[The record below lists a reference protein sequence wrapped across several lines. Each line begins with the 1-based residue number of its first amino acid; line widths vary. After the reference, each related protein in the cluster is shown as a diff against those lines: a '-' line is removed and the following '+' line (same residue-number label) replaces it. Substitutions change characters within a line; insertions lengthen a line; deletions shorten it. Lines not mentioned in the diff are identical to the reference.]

1 LVKLSVE
8 CIPCVLD
15 VRSREVLMKYGNTWA
30 AINVMIELMKE
41 YMELL
46 ISGETNVTIIA
57 TKLFRKTKQLID
69 DPDPYRELK
78 HEANRNGLELYY
90 KLRKYI
96 RHLAPR
102 KRLRLAVRAS
112 LIGNSLD
119 LGVSGYEP
127 PSTRELLGLVDS
139 IEVVGENNIGLLKD
153 VRGKLVVYL
162 LDNAGEAALDRLLAD
177 ELRALGAY
185 VIGIVKSGSFQNDI
199 TEDEI
204 DELGLK
210 ESFDEIIG
218 TGSDASSV
226 FFDEINNKARQVL
239 EEADLIVSKGM
250 AHYEYLSDYETNDKD
265 GKTVLYMLKAKC
277 NPVARNLGVEKGSY
291 VLRKTKIR
299 LPWK

>member
-1 LVKLSVE
+1 
-8 CIPCVLD
+8 
-15 VRSREVLMKYGNTWA
+15 
-30 AINVMIELMKE
+30 MIELMKE

-204 DELGLK
+204 DELSLK

>member
-1 LVKLSVE
+1 MVKLSVE

-15 VRSREVLMKYGNTWA
+15 VRSREVLMKYGDAWTA
-30 AINVMIELMKE
+30 VNVMIELMKE

-204 DELGLK
+204 DELSLK

-218 TGSDASSV
+218 TGSDASSI